1 MISLCNIIRVIDLL
15 YQKVNTETSLCLV
28 CCPGCR
34 RTKICLSAYSKYKKS
49 ENEVTNMIRSDPNK
63 LSDCGT
69 FSVDLREKEDLKE
82 GVKNSSGVFWLL
94 ADSTFI

>member
-1 MISLCNIIRVIDLL
+1 
-15 YQKVNTETSLCLV
+15 
-28 CCPGCR
+28 
-34 RTKICLSAYSKYKKS
+34 
-49 ENEVTNMIRSDPNK
+49 MIRSDPNK

-69 FSVDLREKEDLKE
+69 FAVDLGEKEDLKE

>member
-1 MISLCNIIRVIDLL
+1 MIDLL
-15 YQKVNTETSLCLV
+15 YQKVNMETSLCLV

-49 ENEVTNMIRSDPNK
+49 ENEVTNMIRSDSNK

-69 FSVDLREKEDLKE
+69 FAVDLGEKEDLKE

-94 ADSTFI
+94 ADSIFI